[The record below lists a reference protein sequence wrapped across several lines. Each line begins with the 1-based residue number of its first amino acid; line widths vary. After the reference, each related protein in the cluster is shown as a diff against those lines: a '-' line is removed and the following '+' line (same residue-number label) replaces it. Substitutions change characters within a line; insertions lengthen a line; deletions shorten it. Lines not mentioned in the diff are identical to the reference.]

1 MTMLWICQGVF
12 TILRF
17 AEANSDM
24 LPYGNEKK
32 NKCNQLTEKE
42 YDIQRGLII
51 SMKNNKFL
59 ILGGDS
65 RSLYLGEFL
74 EKQGLN
80 VCYYAFNDVDCFTSL
95 GKAFCESNCIIL
107 PLPFTK
113 DKITLNTPLF
123 DETVAISDIC
133 TLATPEKIFFGGQ
146 LPKSFQECLQS
157 KSVKYTDYFLL
168 DELAV
173 YNAVPTAEGT
183 IGILIDK
190 LPVTVHEMNCGIVG
204 YGKVGK
210 AVSKALKALGANV
223 TVFAR
228 KEKDLADAFS
238 NSLKGKYITDLVFES
253 HKFHALINTVP
264 VKIIGEKELR
274 RLNPDC
280 LLVELASSPFGIDFQ
295 KAKELAF
302 EVIKASS
309 LPGKVA
315 PKTAGEI
322 IGRSILPIIRARGL
336 TD

>member
-1 MTMLWICQGVF
+1 
-12 TILRF
+12 
-17 AEANSDM
+17 
-24 LPYGNEKK
+24 
-32 NKCNQLTEKE
+32 
-42 YDIQRGLII
+42 
-51 SMKNNKFL
+51 MKNTKFL

-65 RSLYLGEFL
+65 RSLYLGEYL

-80 VCYYAFNDVDCFTSL
+80 VCYYAFNDADCFNDLST
-95 GKAFCESNCIIL
+95 AFCESKVIIL

-113 DKITLNTPLF
+113 DKITLNAPLF
-123 DETVAISDIC
+123 DETVAVNDIC
-133 TLATPEKIFFGGQ
+133 TLATPDKIFFGGQ
-146 LPKSFQECLQS
+146 LPKSFQECLQ
-157 KSVKYTDYFLL
+157 VKGVQFVDYFLL

-190 LPVTVHEMNCGIVG
+190 LPVTIHEMNCAIVG
-204 YGKVGK
+204 YGRVGK
-210 AVSKALKALGANV
+210 AVAKALKALGANV

-238 NSLKGKYITDLVFES
+238 NSIKGKYIADLFLES
-253 HKFHALINTVP
+253 QKLHSLINTVP
-264 VKIIGEKELR
+264 VKIIGEQELR

-302 EVIKASS
+302 DVIKASS